1 MITYILIS
9 YVYMMA
15 RSLYGCAKE
24 DNGKEWVKLFL
35 VAPLSLPVIFT
46 IDLINW

>member
-15 RSLYGCAKE
+15 RALYGCAKE
-24 DNGKEWVKLFL
+24 DNGKIWFKLFL
-35 VAPLSLPVIFT
+35 VAPLSLPLIVLM
-46 IDLINW
+46 DLVNW